1 MKKYFNSWYLRMN
14 TTKSVSTVFHLNN
27 REAHRRLK
35 INIDGT
41 ALPTEENPKYLGVTL
56 DRQLTY
62 KRHLEGVSRKIGKR
76 NCILRKLAGTTW
88 GASQTLLRTSSL
100 ALCYSVAEYCAPVWT
115 RSAHTSLV
123 DVKLRDSMR
132 IVTGC
137 LKPTPVQWLTVMSAI
152 APPHLRREEMN
163 RKWIERAQ
171 AEEITPL
178 QKIFKQAP
186 STSRL
191 KSRSPFYLSKKLNY
205 NTQEKWREE
214 WNNKKP
220 KGGRTC

>member
-178 QKIFKQAP
+178 QKNFQTGPIN
-186 STSRL
+186 L
-191 KSRSPFYLSKKLNY
+191 KAKIKITILFVQKIKLQY
-205 NTQEKWREE
+205 PRKV
-214 WNNKKP
+214 
-220 KGGRTC
+220 

>member
-1 MKKYFNSWYLRMN
+1 
-14 TTKSVSTVFHLNN
+14 
-27 REAHRRLK
+27 
-35 INIDGT
+35 
-41 ALPTEENPKYLGVTL
+41 
-56 DRQLTY
+56 
-62 KRHLEGVSRKIGKR
+62 
-76 NCILRKLAGTTW
+76 
-88 GASQTLLRTSSL
+88 
-100 ALCYSVAEYCAPVWT
+100 
-115 RSAHTSLV
+115 
-123 DVKLRDSMR
+123 VKLRDSMH

-205 NTQEKWREE
+205 NTQEKCREE